1 MVSEPILSRKCA
13 DEDVGPLRGVD
24 CDDLSGR
31 VRGTGS
37 YLVSN
42 PTSPG
47 WLRKDLKGKRVPSI
61 ITEIFVE
68 HLAKRFIR
76 TPKLSVL

>member
-1 MVSEPILSRKCA
+1 MEKKSTKKDKKLESSDLP
-13 DEDVGPLRGVD
+13 

-42 PTSPG
+42 PTLPG
-47 WLRKDLKGKRVPSI
+47 WWRKDLKGKRLPSI
-61 ITEIFVE
+61 KTEAFSE
-68 HLAKRFIR
+68 RLAKGFVG
-76 TPKLSVL
+76 TPKLSVLQWE